1 LIKLIPIVQMISGNP
16 ASSQDHSP
24 TRWQSTARK
33 AWYVA
38 AILTLAGFIMAI
50 PGYMQAVPK
59 GFSVIEFAANPS
71 PMVLAINVL
80 TALISFAAV
89 ALCLYLAFLLFHRR
103 PDDRMALFLSF
114 YLLAFGFY
122 SGPLNLLVAK
132 EPFSLISKVWY
143 SIFTSLIMYPASCFL
158 FLLFPD
164 GRFAPEWSRRLALA
178 ALVTAPVGMITN
190 LIWLHSR
197 SDALRAVVI
206 SSLLPAVVMSGV
218 LYAQF
223 YRYRH
228 IASRQQRQQIKWVVY
243 GLGIMLILLLTTAL
257 PYFRSLTLPAST
269 PYPLWL
275 AIITAIY
282 LLSFA
287 VFPVSLTIAVMRYR
301 LYDIDIIINRT
312 LVYGALTACTMGIY
326 ILSVGY
332 LGNLFQAQFRSI
344 IAFLATGLVALLF
357 QPIRERLQR
366 SVNHL
371 MYGDRSDP
379 VSVLSMLGKQLGE
392 TISPHEALDG
402 MVATIAQTLKIP
414 YVAIEFGKGDEAQ
427 VVASFGEMAEET
439 VPFPIGYQGQIIGD
453 ILVAP
458 RSPGESFGGKD
469 NLLLENIARQAGVA
483 AQTAKLTTDLRRSR
497 QKLVTAREEERRRL
511 RRDLHD
517 GIGPTMAGQ
526 TLKLDAAI
534 DLILGDPECGQSPE
548 LEEAIKIL
556 TEVKGQTQKTVKTIR
571 QIVYALRPP
580 SLDDLG
586 LRAAIQAHIEQWSV
600 SRHGLDISLETSP
613 QELPRFSAAV
623 EVAVYRIVLE
633 ALTNVINHAQ
643 AQKCV
648 VKISVPEDEAGV
660 LTLEIN
666 DDGQGLPKV
675 MSAGVGLTS
684 MHERVEELG
693 GSFSIESS
701 QIKGTRLLAQIPLF
715 SMDT

>member
-1 LIKLIPIVQMISGNP
+1 MISGKST
-16 ASSQDHSP
+16 SSQDHSP
-24 TRWQSTARK
+24 TRWQSTVRK

-38 AILTLAGFIMAI
+38 AALTLAVVVMAI
-50 PGYMQAVPK
+50 PGYIRAVPK

-71 PMVLAINVL
+71 PVVLAINAL

-89 ALCLYLAFLLFHRR
+89 ILCFYLAFLLFHRR

-114 YLLAFGFY
+114 YLLVFGIY
-122 SGPLNLLVAK
+122 SGPINLLVAPD
-132 EPFSLISKVWY
+132 PFSLISKVWY

-164 GRFAPEWSRRLALA
+164 GRFAPEWVRRLALA
-178 ALVTAPVGMITN
+178 ALVTAPVGAITN

-197 SDALRAVVI
+197 SDASRAMVI
-206 SSLLPAVVMSGV
+206 SSLLPVMVVSGV

-223 YRYRH
+223 YRYRR
-228 IASRQQRQQIKWVVY
+228 IASRQQRQQIKWVIY
-243 GLGIMLILLLTTAL
+243 GLGIMLFLLLATAL
-257 PYFRSLTLPAST
+257 PYFRSFTLPAST

-275 AIITAIY
+275 AITTAIY

-326 ILSVGY
+326 VFSVGY

-357 QPIRERLQR
+357 QPIRERLQ
-366 SVNHL
+366 SAVNRL
-371 MYGDRSDP
+371 MYGERSDP
-379 VSVLSMLGKQLGE
+379 VSVLSKLGKQLE
-392 TISPHEALDG
+392 QTLSPHEALDT
-402 MVATIAQTLKIP
+402 MVATIGQTLKIP
-414 YVAIEFGKGDEAQ
+414 YVAIEFGKGDQAQ
-427 VVASFGEMAEET
+427 VIASFGETAEET
-439 VPFPIGYQGQIIGD
+439 VPFPIGYQGHIIGD
-453 ILVAP
+453 MLVAP

-469 NLLLENIARQAGVA
+469 NLLLENIARQAGAA
-483 AQTAKLTTDLRRSR
+483 AQAAKLTTDLQRSR

-534 DLILGDPECGQSPE
+534 DLILGDPESDRRPN

-556 TEVKGQTQKTVKTIR
+556 TGVKDQTQKTVKTIR

-586 LRAAIQAHIEQWSV
+586 LKAAIQTHIDQWPV
-600 SRHGLDISLETSP
+600 SRHGLDISLEASP

-623 EVAVYRIVLE
+623 EVAAYRIVLE
-633 ALTNVINHAQ
+633 ALTNVINHAE
-643 AQKCV
+643 AKECV
-648 VKISVPEDEAGV
+648 VKISVPEDENKM

-666 DDGQGLPKV
+666 DDGQGLPKEI
-675 MSAGVGLTS
+675 SSGVGLTS
-684 MHERVEELG
+684 MRERVEELG
-693 GSFSIESS
+693 GNFTIQSG
-701 QIKGTRLLAQIPLF
+701 QIKGTHLVAQIPIFPL
-715 SMDT
+715 DN